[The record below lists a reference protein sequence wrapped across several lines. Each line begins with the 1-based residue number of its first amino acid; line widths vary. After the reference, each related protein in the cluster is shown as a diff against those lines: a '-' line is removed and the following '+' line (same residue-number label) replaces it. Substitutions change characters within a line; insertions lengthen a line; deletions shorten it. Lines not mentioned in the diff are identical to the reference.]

1 MYIWVTTKESY
12 GRRLIYPACETSD
25 ILCKLAGTTTL
36 TDQAVKYIKALG
48 YNIKVKQKEII
59 VWAM

>member
-1 MYIWVTTKESY
+1 MSAS
-12 GRRLIYPACETSD
+12 GN
-25 ILCKLAGTTTL
+25 LCVWNHLNIGSGGTTTL

-59 VWAM
+59 V